1 MTKDQKT
8 VMKEL
13 RGLHVES
20 DEILANFDVSS
31 PFTNVPVGEAVS
43 VIRERLR
50 EDETLGDR
58 TSLSPEWIA
67 DLLCLKSTYFS
78 FGGTGNFYKQNEGVV
93 MGSLVSA
100 VVANLYRE
108 LFEELALETAPP
120 RPRLWKRYID
130 DMRTS
135 E

>member
-31 PFTNVPVGEAVS
+31 PFTNVPVSEAVS

-58 TSLSPEWIA
+58 TSLSPERIA

-78 FGGTGNFYKQNEGVV
+78 FGGNFYEQNEGVV

-100 VVANLYRE
+100 MVANLYRE
-108 LFEELALETAPP
+108 FFEELALKTAPP

-130 DMRTS
+130 DTRTS

>member
-58 TSLSPEWIA
+58 TSLSPERIA

-78 FGGTGNFYKQNEGVV
+78 FGGNFYEQNEGVV
-93 MGSLVSA
+93 MGSLVSG
-100 VVANLYRE
+100 VVANLCRE
-108 LFEELALETAPP
+108 FFEELALETAPP

-130 DMRTS
+130 DARTS